1 MSAAS
6 AEDIAELLGDRADD
20 TIVERIAN
28 VGATL
33 DEVTEALDDYE
44 DELRFGEE
52 RLPSS
57 VRVEEVRTILEEL
70 PAEDSDLAGEVVTA
84 DEDEDEDE
92 GLRVVEADELEQPER
107 P

>member
-6 AEDIAELLGDRADD
+6 AEDIAELLGDRASDA
-20 TIVERIAN
+20 IVERIAN

-33 DEVTEALDDYE
+33 VEITEALDDYE
-44 DELRFGEE
+44 DEMRFGEE

-70 PAEDSDLAGEVVTA
+70 PAEDDDRAGEILA
-84 DEDEDEDE
+84 AQNDEDEHE
-92 GLRVVEADELEQPER
+92 GLRIVEADELGTETP
-107 P
+107 